1 MSAVPAIEL
10 RGVSKHFGS
19 VIALRDIDIK
29 VHPGEV
35 HCVIGDN
42 GAGKSTLVKAVA
54 GLVPVSQGRTLLFG
68 HDITRVPAHR
78 MVFEG
83 LAFVPQTDNIFTNL
97 SILENLELAAAIV
110 KADRRE
116 RLPPVYAMF
125 PDLERQRHLPAG
137 QLSGGQRQ
145 MLAVARA
152 LLVRPRV
159 LMLDEPS
166 AGLSPKLVGEVFA
179 NLQAIRERG
188 VTIVLVEQ
196 NARAALAIGN
206 NTGPMHL
213 IAAAGAPTIALFD
226 GAADTLL
233 NAPRGHV
240 AVIQS
245 PTLAELPVETVA
257 TAAWSLLP
265 R

>member
-1 MSAVPAIEL
+1 MKQAALAIETL
-10 RGVSKHFGS
+10 EAGYEPGLPIVRGASLQVDS
-19 VIALRDIDIK
+19 
-29 VHPGEV
+29 GEIV
-35 HCVIGDN
+35 AILGPN
-42 GAGKSTLVKAVA
+42 GAGKSTLVKAIA

-68 HDITRVPAHR
+68 HDITRVPAHH

-152 LLVRPRV
+152 LITRPR
-159 LMLDEPS
+159 LLILDEPS
-166 AGLSPKLVGEVFA
+166 AGLSPKLVAQVFDKLREVRA
-179 NLQAIRERG
+179 SG
-188 VTIVLVEQ
+188 VTVLLVEQ
-196 NARAALAIGN
+196 NVKAALALADRAAILVEGRERIV
-206 NTGPMHL
+206 GSSAEL
-213 IAAAGAPTIALFD
+213 LGDERIAALYLGRHT
-226 GAADTLL
+226 GKQT
-233 NAPRGHV
+233 PRE
-240 AVIQS
+240 S
-245 PTLAELPVETVA
+245 
-257 TAAWSLLP
+257 

>member
-1 MSAVPAIEL
+1 MKQAALAIETL
-10 RGVSKHFGS
+10 EAGYEPGLPIVRGASLQVGT
-19 VIALRDIDIK
+19 
-29 VHPGEV
+29 GEIV
-35 HCVIGDN
+35 AILGPN

-152 LLVRPRV
+152 LITRPR
-159 LMLDEPS
+159 LLILDEPS
-166 AGLSPKLVGEVFA
+166 AGLSPKLVAQVFDKLREVRA
-179 NLQAIRERG
+179 SG
-188 VTIVLVEQ
+188 VTVLLVEQ
-196 NARAALAIGN
+196 NVKAALALADRAAILVEGRERIV
-206 NTGPMHL
+206 GSSAEL
-213 IAAAGAPTIALFD
+213 LGDERIAALYLGRHT
-226 GAADTLL
+226 GKQT
-233 NAPRGHV
+233 PRE
-240 AVIQS
+240 S
-245 PTLAELPVETVA
+245 
-257 TAAWSLLP
+257 